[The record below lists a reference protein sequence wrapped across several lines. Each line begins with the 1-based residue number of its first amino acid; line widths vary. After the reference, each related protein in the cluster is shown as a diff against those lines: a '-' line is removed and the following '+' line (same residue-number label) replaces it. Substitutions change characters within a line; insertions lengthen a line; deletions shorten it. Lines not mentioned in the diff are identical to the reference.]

1 MTGNTFTIQG
11 GGGDI
16 WSTADQFHF
25 VWQSLASD
33 GTFSAHVASQ
43 SNSNDWA
50 KAGVMLRQNGTDPG
64 AAFYAVYA
72 TPANGITVQYRATPG
87 GSAAQA
93 TALTGSVPAYMRVA
107 RSGSTFTAY
116 TSTDG
121 VTWTLMPGSGVTLP
135 MSGTLLAGMA
145 VTSHNT
151 IQLSTVAFDKVALGT
166 TAPPTPTPTPPPP
179 CPSSWT
185 CADIGAPALSGN
197 QSLTNGTFTIQG
209 GGGDIWSTADQF
221 HFVWQS
227 LASDGTF
234 SAHVASQSNSDGW
247 AKAGVMLR
255 QNSTDPGA
263 AFYAVYATPANGI
276 TVQYRATPVRQRGSG
291 DCPHWQRPGLYA
303 RCSERVHLHGI
314 HLG

>member
-1 MTGNTFTIQG
+1 
-11 GGGDI
+11 
-16 WSTADQFHF
+16 
-25 VWQSLASD
+25 
-33 GTFSAHVASQ
+33 
-43 SNSNDWA
+43 
-50 KAGVMLRQNGTDPG
+50 
-64 AAFYAVYA
+64 
-72 TPANGITVQYRATPG
+72 
-87 GSAAQA
+87 
-93 TALTGSVPAYMRVA
+93 
-107 RSGSTFTAY
+107 
-116 TSTDG
+116 
-121 VTWTLMPGSGVTLP
+121 MPGSGVTLP

-234 SAHVASQSNSDGW
+234 SAHVASQSNSNDW

-255 QNSTDPGA
+255 QNGTDPGA
-263 AFYAVYATPANGI
+263 AFYAVYVTPANGI
-276 TVQYRATPVRQRGSG
+276 TVQYRATAGGSAAQATALTG
-291 DCPHWQRPGLYA
+291 SVPAYMRVARSGSTFTAYTSTDGVTWTLMPGSVVTLPMSGTLLAGMAVTSHNVTAIGTAVFDNIAVAGAAPSTTPTPTGTAKSLSQSVSTATLSPTLAASATRPLPTTASPTATPSSTTTPRPSATSTSTSTSTATRTAAPAG
-303 RCSERVHLHGI
+303 
-314 HLG
+314 